1 MEYPNELHDLHKD
14 YPLAFE
20 KYQPKGDNCYKLCRK
35 FHDKK
40 GYIVHTKNLQ
50 LYLKLGLRLKSINRT
65 IKFSQSSWLKEWI
78 DLNIN
83 FRKVA
88 KNDFEKDYFN
98 LMNNYVFGKTMEN
111 VRNRIEIKTAFD
123 SKYLQKYVSKRSKVL
138 VENKMV

>member
-1 MEYPNELHDLHKD
+1 M
-14 YPLAFE
+14 
-20 KYQPKGDNCYKLCRK
+20 
-35 FHDKK
+35 
-40 GYIVHTKNLQ
+40 
-50 LYLKLGLRLKSINRT
+50 KSINCT
-65 IKFSQSSWLKEWI
+65 IKFFQSSWLKEWI

-111 VRNRIEIKTAFD
+111 IKNRIEIKTAFD
-123 SKYLQKYVSKRSKVL
+123 SKYLQKYVSKPNFHSSKVL